1 MIKTFAVGHTF
12 TICDTFYGI
21 IENKSYKKQLE
32 IQRDWEHIM
41 NICNIETFNIP
52 QEQFYAWNW
61 LNDLFKTNK

>member
-21 IENKSYKKQLE
+21 IENKSYKKQLK

-52 QEQFYAWNW
+52 QKQFYA
-61 LNDLFKTNK
+61 